1 MARVIRLHE
10 ATSCAQCA
18 KPIFPRHLATKAE
31 GGTDP
36 GTYCPTCLPIPDMDP
51 ETEVLRSPADA
62 TPSEWPLLMAID
74 HATAMV
80 GWKEHPNHPPR
91 ISLPTLLQASAMRQS
106 HKSPAGYRER
116 DARDAEVAERDLIC
130 LQSLAAKHLIEFH
143 TERFSNGGTAYYV
156 SITEKGSLL
165 VGLHLSNLGNS

>member
-10 ATSCAQCA
+10 ATSCTRCA
-18 KPIFPRHLATKAE
+18 RVIFPGHLATKAT

-36 GTYCPTCLPIPDMDP
+36 GTYCPTCLPIPDMEP

-74 HATAMV
+74 HASLAGKSMV
-80 GWKEHPNHPPR
+80 G
-91 ISLPTLLQASAMRQS
+91 LPTLLQASAMTQS

-116 DARDAEVAERDLIC
+116 DARDAEVAERDLLN
-130 LQSLAAKHLIEFH
+130 LQSLAAKNLIEFDSH
-143 TERFSNGGTAYYV
+143 RFSNGRGGTAYYV
-156 SITEKGSLL
+156 KITEKGTLL
-165 VGLHLSNLGNS
+165 VGLHLSSR